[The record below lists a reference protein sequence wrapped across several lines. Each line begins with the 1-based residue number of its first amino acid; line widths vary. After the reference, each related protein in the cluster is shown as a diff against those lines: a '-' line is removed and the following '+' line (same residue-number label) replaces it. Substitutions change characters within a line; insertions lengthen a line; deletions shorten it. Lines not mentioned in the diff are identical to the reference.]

1 MLAKSVNSMCQP
13 GKARSSAAMVAI
25 SLIFGLTCYA
35 MLSPHYT
42 GNHFVLFSFVLSSV
56 LLVVIACTLHPS
68 FFVVALAAFL
78 TLGFLLKTIA
88 HLVFEIAL
96 IEPTGGFSGSAL
108 QWDTA
113 LTFAAAGQFG
123 GAASIAVA
131 SLTPSLQ
138 RRKSLRL
145 CNSQRLKN
153 ILLGTLALLL
163 VIATFIYALNWKY
176 MILRIGYPLGIN
188 INPKLYAV
196 LAFILTWGALL
207 GSLTLIQW
215 LIGIR
220 HVRYSSLIIVS
231 SFLGFLASVTM
242 GSRAQFILYIL
253 VSICI
258 LVWQRRDIQ
267 YWMEVIVAL
276 CLAGLVFVLSI
287 AVVSIERNYAFQGGG
302 PQQQTFSS
310 QAARQT
316 FSANGNATTRASSSS
331 ERTTLPSKVLPIAD
345 PMTPDSR
352 APTIN
357 FPSTSIF
364 GVQATTEESTLLK
377 KIAVVTEAHRLGG
390 LLYELRSLIVMRWIG
405 LEGVLTTASAKSSL
419 GLGLFMRGLIGDPAA
434 GKDGI
439 YQQMS
444 GDRYGQVEVFT
455 FLTLPGVVGFSSY
468 SGSILVIFG
477 FVFATVLAGHLLE
490 WFAGFTTGNVA
501 ACAVSGVSLAYLTV
515 QMGFPWTLFIYGL
528 ELALACSALG
538 AFRILI
544 RRMTKSTE

>member
-1 MLAKSVNSMCQP
+1 
-13 GKARSSAAMVAI
+13 
-25 SLIFGLTCYA
+25 
-35 MLSPHYT
+35 
-42 GNHFVLFSFVLSSV
+42 
-56 LLVVIACTLHPS
+56 
-68 FFVVALAAFL
+68 
-78 TLGFLLKTIA
+78 
-88 HLVFEIAL
+88 
-96 IEPTGGFSGSAL
+96 
-108 QWDTA
+108 
-113 LTFAAAGQFG
+113 
-123 GAASIAVA
+123 
-131 SLTPSLQ
+131 
-138 RRKSLRL
+138 
-145 CNSQRLKN
+145 
-153 ILLGTLALLL
+153 
-163 VIATFIYALNWKY
+163 
-176 MILRIGYPLGIN
+176 
-188 INPKLYAV
+188 
-196 LAFILTWGALL
+196 
-207 GSLTLIQW
+207 
-215 LIGIR
+215 
-220 HVRYSSLIIVS
+220 
-231 SFLGFLASVTM
+231 
-242 GSRAQFILYIL
+242 
-253 VSICI
+253 
-258 LVWQRRDIQ
+258 
-267 YWMEVIVAL
+267 MEVIVAL

-316 FSANGNATTRASSSS
+316 LSANGNATTRASSSS
-331 ERTTLPSKVLPIAD
+331 ERTTLPSKALPIAD
-345 PMTPDSR
+345 PLTPD
-352 APTIN
+352 
-357 FPSTSIF
+357 TSIS

-439 YQQMS
+439 YQRMS

-515 QMGFPWTLFIYGL
+515 QMGFPWTLIIYGL